1 MLMVKRKI
9 DNVDAV
15 VPLVSDKC
23 DNNWYQI
30 TILFVVKI
38 SILSKAFEWKNTDNK
53 NVNYIRERRLMSRKF
68 ERSRFVTVF
77 ENDAARVTAR
87 VHSTCLL
94 TPDVPN

>member
-38 SILSKAFEWKNTDNK
+38 SILSKVFEWKNTDNK
-53 NVNYIRERRLMSRKF
+53 NVNYILERRLKSREF
-68 ERSRFVTVF
+68 RFVTVF
-77 ENDAARVTAR
+77 ENDAARVTTR